1 MKITKFPQSCLL
13 IETKDKK
20 ILVDPGDLK
29 YKEEYFDIW
38 NNVDIILITHK
49 HPDHCNTEILE
60 KLNKNI
66 IIYSTKEV
74 AETNKSLKIS
84 IIKENDIIELE
95 NIKIEVVH
103 AIHGYQPLLKGAK
116 EVHENV
122 GYIIDDGDTRI
133 YTTSD
138 TICFKNNY
146 KANILCIPVTGH
158 GLTMSAFEAS
168 LYAKEIGAVLT
179 IPIHMDNPA
188 FPPNFDFI
196 KEMFEKY
203 EVEYE
208 ILGNDESIEIN
219 SEVYY
224 GKSIENKRS
233 GRSHFNNEV

>member
-1 MKITKFPQSCLL
+1 MIDNLSN
-13 IETKDKK
+13 
-20 ILVDPGDLK
+20 LK

-49 HPDHCNTEILE
+49 HSDHCNTEILE

-74 AETNKSLKIS
+74 AEANKSLKIS
-84 IIKENDIIELE
+84 IIKENDVIELD

-116 EVHENV
+116 EIHENV
-122 GYIIDDGDTRI
+122 GYIIDDGKNRL

-138 TICFKNNY
+138 TICFRNDY
-146 KANILCIPVTGH
+146 KADILCIPVTGH

-168 LYAKEIGAVLT
+168 LYAKEVGAMLT

-188 FPPNFDFI
+188 FPPDFNFI

-208 ILGNDESIEIN
+208 ILENDESIEV
-219 SEVYY
+219 E
-224 GKSIENKRS
+224 
-233 GRSHFNNEV
+233 

>member
-13 IETKDKK
+13 IETKGKK
-20 ILVDPGDLK
+20 ILVDPGNLK

-74 AETNKSLKIS
+74 AEANKSLKIK
-84 IIKENDIIELE
+84 IIKENDIIELN

-103 AIHGYQPLLKGAK
+103 AIHGYQPLLKAAK

-122 GYIIDDGDTRI
+122 GYIIDDGQNRL

-138 TICFKNNY
+138 TICFKNDY
-146 KANILCIPVTGH
+146 KADILCIPVTGY
-158 GLTMSAFEAS
+158 GLTMSAFEAA
-168 LYAKEIGAVLT
+168 LYAKEVGAVLT

-208 ILGNDESIEIN
+208 ILENDESIEV
-219 SEVYY
+219 E
-224 GKSIENKRS
+224 
-233 GRSHFNNEV
+233 

>member
-13 IETKDKK
+13 IETKGKK
-20 ILVDPGDLK
+20 ILVDPGNLK
-29 YKEEYFDIW
+29 YKEEYLDIW

-60 KLNKNI
+60 NLNKNI

-74 AETNKSLKIS
+74 AEANKSLKIS
-84 IIKENDIIELE
+84 IIKKNDIIELD

-122 GYIIDDGDTRI
+122 GYIIDDGQNRL

-138 TICFKNNY
+138 TICFKNDY
-146 KANILCIPVTGH
+146 KADILCIPVTGH
-158 GLTMSAFEAS
+158 GLTMSAFEAA
-168 LYAKEIGAVLT
+168 LYAKEVGAVLT

-188 FPPNFDFI
+188 FPPDFKFI
-196 KEMFEKY
+196 EEMFNKY
-203 EVEYE
+203 DAEYE
-208 ILGNDESIEIN
+208 ILENDESIEI
-219 SEVYY
+219 E
-224 GKSIENKRS
+224 
-233 GRSHFNNEV
+233 